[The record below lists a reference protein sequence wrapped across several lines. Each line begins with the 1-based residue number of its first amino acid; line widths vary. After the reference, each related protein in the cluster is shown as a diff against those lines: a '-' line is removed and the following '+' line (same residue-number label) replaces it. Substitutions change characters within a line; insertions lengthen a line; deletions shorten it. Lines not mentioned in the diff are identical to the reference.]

1 VPSAKVREKQIVPFA
16 ITVLQIVRFA
26 LMEELSLG
34 LVHTVT
40 EGGIVN
46 VIFVMALVKI
56 NVHSAMAQVGLSRI
70 E

>member
-1 VPSAKVREKQIVPFA
+1 
-16 ITVLQIVRFA
+16 
-26 LMEELSLG
+26 MEELSLG